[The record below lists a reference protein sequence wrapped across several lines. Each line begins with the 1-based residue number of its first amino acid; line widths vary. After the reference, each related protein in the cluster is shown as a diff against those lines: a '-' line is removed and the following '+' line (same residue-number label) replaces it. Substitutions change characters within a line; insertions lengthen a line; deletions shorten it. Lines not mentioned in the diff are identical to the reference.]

1 MLDFISRIT
10 SFSNEKLTVLLWQG
24 QTHDTNKPYSIVPRK
39 ILGLLVLSHLIVI
52 ALMFLFFFLTP
63 LGTLLFNR
71 EDQAVREQI
80 VEIRDRIEVLR
91 DSLHANELQLSN
103 FKLALI
109 QSADT
114 TFATGISAEDRPEL
128 FSISPAFFEFDEG
141 DMFTQVRGLSPDEI
155 VRSADDFFSTDWELP
170 MPFPLEGTVTRRFDM
185 VSGHTGIDIAAPE
198 GTVIRTFADGVVL
211 FSAFTVQYG
220 NVVAVQH
227 VNGFVS
233 IYKHSKSLARQKGD
247 FVRRGDII
255 GRVGSSGLL
264 TTGPHLH
271 FELWRNGVALNP
283 SESFTNLN

>member
-1 MLDFISRIT
+1 MLEFISRVT
-10 SFSNEKLTVLLWQG
+10 SFSKQKLTVLLWEG
-24 QTHDTNKPYSIVPRK
+24 QAHDTNKPYTIVPRK
-39 ILGLLVLSHLIVI
+39 MLGLLVLSHFVVVV
-52 ALMFLFFFLTP
+52 LMFLFFFLTP

-91 DSLHANELQLSN
+91 DSLHANEIQLSN

-114 TFATGISAEDRPEL
+114 TFATGISPEERPEI
-128 FSISPAFFEFDEG
+128 FSISPAFLEFEEADVFS
-141 DMFTQVRGLSPDEI
+141 QVRGLSAEEI
-155 VRSADDFFSTDWELP
+155 VRSADDFFSSEWELP
-170 MPFPLEGTVTRRFDM
+170 MPFPLEGTITRRFDM
-185 VSGHTGIDIAAPE
+185 QARHTGVDIAAPE
-198 GTVIRTFADGVVL
+198 GSVIRTFADGVVL

-220 NVVAVQH
+220 NVVVIQH
-227 VNGFVS
+227 SNGFAS
-233 IYKHSKSLARQKGD
+233 IYKHNKSLARQRGD

-255 GRVGSSGLL
+255 GRVGSTGML

>member
-1 MLDFISRIT
+1 MLEFISRIT
-10 SFSNEKLTVLLWQG
+10 SFSKQKLTVLLWEG
-24 QTHDTNKPYSIVPRK
+24 QAHDTNKPYTIIPRK
-39 ILGLLVLSHLIVI
+39 VLGLLVLSHVIVVV
-52 ALMFLFFFLTP
+52 LMFLFFFLTP

-91 DSLHANELQLSN
+91 DSLQANEIQLSN

-114 TFATGISAEDRPEL
+114 TFATGLSAEERPDI
-128 FSISPAFFEFDEG
+128 FSISPAFFEFEETDV
-141 DMFTQVRGLSPDEI
+141 FTQVRGLTAEEI
-155 VRSADDFFSTDWELP
+155 VRSADDFFSSDWEFP

-185 VSGHTGIDIAAPE
+185 AGGHTGIDIAAPE
-198 GTVIRTFADGVVL
+198 GAVIRSFADGVIL

-220 NVVAVQH
+220 NVVVIQH
-227 VNGFVS
+227 SNGFAS
-233 IYKHSKSLARQKGD
+233 IYKHNKSLARQKGD
-247 FVRRGDII
+247 YVRRGDII
-255 GRVGSSGLL
+255 GRVGSTGML